1 MSIGICL
8 GIGIIIATKM
18 ENISLGMSIGMF
30 IGMIIGLMYK
40 HK

>member
-8 GIGIIIATKM
+8 GIGIIIAKKM
-18 ENISLGMSIGMF
+18 ENISMSIGMF